1 MTAPRNPWVQT
12 GSGIAF
18 DLLEP
23 TPEMVN
29 FEVDI
34 AESLARLARF
44 NGHVRSGAYSVAQ
57 HSVMG
62 ADALFR
68 ETGDT
73 RLAAAFLLHDA
84 HEAYVGD
91 IASPVQI
98 ALVEAAGRSW
108 DDAGMPETGR
118 NYRYE
123 IRAALKTLTGA
134 IDRCIIGAAGLSP
147 PLPSEREAIKS
158 MDLRMLATERAHL
171 MVEPPH
177 PWHPDVEAARPLRL
191 THKFTVWPWPKAA
204 DEFKAR
210 CRRWLP
216 RYQPLSLRK
225 PRPAA

>member
-34 AESLARLARF
+34 AESLARIARF
-44 NGHVRSGAYSVAQ
+44 NGHIRSGAYSVAQ

-68 ETGDT
+68 ETGDP

-84 HEAYVGD
+84 HEAYIGD
-91 IASPVQI
+91 MPTPVKW
-98 ALVEAAGRSW
+98 ALMGVARALYAGAGYVTMDSAAR
-108 DDAGMPETGR
+108 DMK
-118 NYRYE
+118 
-123 IRAALKTLTGA
+123 AALKSLTEA
-134 IDRCIIGAAGLSP
+134 IDRCITGAAGLSP
-147 PLPSEREAIKS
+147 LLPSERDIIKT

-171 MVEPPH
+171 MVAPPH
-177 PWHPDVEAARPLRL
+177 PWHPDVETARPLRL
-191 THKFTVWPWPKAA
+191 PHNFTVWTWPKAA

-210 CRRWLP
+210 CKRWLP
-216 RYQPLSLRK
+216 RFHSPSLRR
-225 PRPAA
+225 PRSAA